1 MDVAL
6 MIGGII
12 IGIAMS
18 TPMLILAWLLI
29 LILQYSWSGMSKFLS
44 IILFPGIILHSA
56 SHFLFGKLFRI
67 RVFEVLRINMISEK
81 SNSGLILS
89 SDIYRKEPHK
99 VYLTLL
105 SPLIISLVFIIT
117 LRKLLIYIIPIN
129 IKIAIILAWLI
140 ISIATYGMPSQH
152 DIQFL
157 FMYHIIKHPET
168 IIALL
173 WSIIVWVLGYLAYNA
188 STATTGTLI
197 YIVLVLLASFIPRQE
212 SLLVIE

>member
-81 SNSGLILS
+81 SNSGLVLS

-117 LRKLLIYIIPIN
+117 LRKLLIYTIPTN
-129 IKIAIILAWLI
+129 IKVAIILAWLI
-140 ISIATYGMPSQH
+140 ISIATFGMPSLE
-152 DIQFL
+152 DLKFI
-157 FMYHIIKHPET
+157 FMYHVAKSPET
-168 IIALL
+168 IICLL
-173 WSIIVWVLGYLAYNA
+173 WGIIVWVLGYLAYGPE
-188 STATTGTLI
+188 TATIGTLI
-197 YIVLVLLASFIPRQE
+197 YVILILLASFMPQQGRLII
-212 SLLVIE
+212 IE